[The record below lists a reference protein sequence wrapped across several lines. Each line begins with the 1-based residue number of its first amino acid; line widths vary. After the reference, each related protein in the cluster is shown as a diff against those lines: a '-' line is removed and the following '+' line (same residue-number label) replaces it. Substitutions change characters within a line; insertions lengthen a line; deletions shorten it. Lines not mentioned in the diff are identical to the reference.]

1 MAGQKSERGVSA
13 CEDLH
18 LCITTV
24 YGKSRYVDLLSSYLL
39 LYHISTYSTHM
50 HSLK

>member
-1 MAGQKSERGVSA
+1 MAGQKSERRVSA
-13 CEDLH
+13 CEDLD

-24 YGKSRYVDLLSSYLL
+24 YRKSRHLELLTSYLL